1 MYPLNTNLYYGK
13 LLGKPE
19 KDCLLVTHRVEIKG
33 NRQYLVS
40 VSADHT
46 EYPPQGKSQRV
57 KGVTHANYFEPTA
70 DGKGVKHILVAQLDK
85 TKQSD
90 LVRSFGKEGTNQ
102 IHLTSLTNLKELLIG
117 TRQTSAPTSY
127 LTRVTEENQAS
138 SPEDSQSKSM
148 PEITAGK
155 KEESKA
161 EADASD
167 TTTAAATEEP
177 DDYDDEDEEE
187 GAAEAEDGTAQASGS
202 NSKKRN
208 KKKKK

>member
-177 DDYDDEDEEE
+177 DDDDEEE